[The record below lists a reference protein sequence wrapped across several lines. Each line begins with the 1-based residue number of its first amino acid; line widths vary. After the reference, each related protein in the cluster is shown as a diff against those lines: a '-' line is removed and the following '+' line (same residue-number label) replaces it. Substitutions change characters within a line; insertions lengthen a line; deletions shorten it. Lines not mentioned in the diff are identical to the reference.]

1 MKLPMKYVIYLGLSV
16 VTLVSLLACSSQ
28 TRSVDTTSSTT
39 SSSTKISSST
49 STSTNSTS
57 ASTTSSTTNSTTS
70 SATSTSPS
78 SSLVTESSSQTQTSQ
93 SEESSQAA
101 PPSQS
106 TLHPNYQA
114 ILNTYSK
121 WIRVLRS
128 GGTFDD
134 PTVEEGYLK
143 NIDPSVAFYY
153 ALHDIDGN
161 GQLELLLATGG
172 EQMFVFSIWGNETY
186 PTRLVSSE
194 NVRVYVDIFDNGL
207 ISSFFLDGY
216 RPESHGT
223 IYRLAT
229 DGSQV
234 YTVGTFILNTQT
246 GQVTSDGPEFLPDRS
261 TAIQDVLNWQFL
273 Q

>member
-1 MKLPMKYVIYLGLSV
+1 
-16 VTLVSLLACSSQ
+16 
-28 TRSVDTTSSTT
+28 
-39 SSSTKISSST
+39 
-49 STSTNSTS
+49 
-57 ASTTSSTTNSTTS
+57 
-70 SATSTSPS
+70 
-78 SSLVTESSSQTQTSQ
+78 
-93 SEESSQAA
+93 
-101 PPSQS
+101 
-106 TLHPNYQA
+106 
-114 ILNTYSK
+114 
-121 WIRVLRS
+121 
-128 GGTFDD
+128 
-134 PTVEEGYLK
+134 

-172 EQMFVFSIWGNETY
+172 EQMFVFSIWGNESY

-234 YTVGTFILNTQT
+234 YTVGTFRLDAQT
-246 GQVTSDGPEFLPDRS
+246 GQVTSDGPEFLPERS
-261 TAIQDVLNWQFL
+261 RAIQDVLNWQLL

>member
-1 MKLPMKYVIYLGLSV
+1 MKLPMKFVGCLGLS
-16 VTLVSLLACSSQ
+16 TFMLASLLACSSQ
-28 TRSVDTTSSTT
+28 TRSVYNTSSTT

-57 ASTTSSTTNSTTS
+57 SSTISSTMS
-70 SATSTSPS
+70 SAISTSPS
-78 SSLVTESSSQTQTSQ
+78 SSLVTQSSSQTQSSQ
-93 SEESSQAA
+93 SEESSQSA

-143 NIDPSVAFYY
+143 NIDPKVAFYY

-172 EQMFVFSIWGNETY
+172 NHKFIFSIWGNESY

-194 NVRVYVDIFDNGL
+194 NVRVYVDVFDNGL

-229 DGSQV
+229 DGSQA

-246 GQVTSDGPEFLPDRS
+246 GQVTWDGPEVLPERN
-261 TAIQDVLNWQFL
+261 TAIQDVLNWQLL

>member
-1 MKLPMKYVIYLGLSV
+1 MKLTMKYIRCLGLS
-16 VTLVSLLACSSQ
+16 TFMLVSLLACSSQ

-39 SSSTKISSST
+39 GSSTKTSSSSST
-49 STSTNSTS
+49 
-57 ASTTSSTTNSTTS
+57 STTS

-93 SEESSQAA
+93 SEDSSQAA

-114 ILNTYSK
+114 ILNTYGK

-143 NIDPSVAFYY
+143 NIDPNVAFYY
-153 ALHDIDGN
+153 SLHDIDGN

-186 PTRLVSSE
+186 STRLVSSE

-216 RPESHGT
+216 RPESNGT

-234 YTVGTFILNTQT
+234 YTVGTFRLNAHT
-246 GQVTSDGPEFLPDRS
+246 GQVTSDGPEVLPDRN
-261 TAIQDVLNWQFL
+261 TAIQDVLTWQLL

>member
-1 MKLPMKYVIYLGLSV
+1 MKLTMKYIRCLGLSV
-16 VTLVSLLACSSQ
+16 VMLVSLLACSSQ

-57 ASTTSSTTNSTTS
+57 SSTTS

-93 SEESSQAA
+93 SEESSQVV
-101 PPSQS
+101 PPSQP

-143 NIDPSVAFYY
+143 NIDPSAAFYY

-172 EQMFVFSIWGNETY
+172 EQMFVFSIWGNESY

-194 NVRVYVDIFDNGL
+194 NVRVYIDIFDNGL

-216 RPESHGT
+216 RPESYGT

-229 DGSQV
+229 DGSQA

-246 GQVTSDGPEFLPDRS
+246 GQVTSDGPEVLPERS
-261 TAIQDVLNWQFL
+261 TAIQDVLNWQLL

>member
-16 VTLVSLLACSSQ
+16 VMLVSLLACSSQ
-28 TRSVDTTSSTT
+28 TRSVDTSTSTTSSFTKISPSTSTSTSSSTT
-39 SSSTKISSST
+39 SSTM
-49 STSTNSTS
+49 
-57 ASTTSSTTNSTTS
+57 S

-78 SSLVTESSSQTQTSQ
+78 SSLDTESSSQTQTSQ
-93 SEESSQAA
+93 SEESSQAT
-101 PPSQS
+101 PPGQP

-172 EQMFVFSIWGNETY
+172 NHKFIFSIWGNESY

-229 DGSQV
+229 DGSQA
-234 YTVGTFILNTQT
+234 YSVGTFILNTQT
-246 GQVTSDGPEFLPDRS
+246 GQVTSDGPEVLPDRS
-261 TAIQDVLNWQFL
+261 SAIQDILNWQLL

>member
-1 MKLPMKYVIYLGLSV
+1 MKLTMKYIRHLGLS
-16 VTLVSLLACSSQ
+16 TFMLVSLLACSSQ

-39 SSSTKISSST
+39 SNSTKISSST
-49 STSTNSTS
+49 STSTNS
-57 ASTTSSTTNSTTS
+57 ASSSTISSTTS
-70 SATSTSPS
+70 SATST
-78 SSLVTESSSQTQTSQ
+78 SLVTESSSQTQTSQ

-143 NIDPSVAFYY
+143 NIDPNVAFYY

-194 NVRVYVDIFDNGL
+194 NVRVYIDIFDNGL

-234 YTVGTFILNTQT
+234 YTVGTFRLHAQT
-246 GQVTSDGPEFLPDRS
+246 GQVLSDGPEVLPDRN
-261 TAIQDVLNWQFL
+261 TAIQDVLNWQLL

>member
-28 TRSVDTTSSTT
+28 TTSSTT

-57 ASTTSSTTNSTTS
+57 SSTTSSTMS
-70 SATSTSPS
+70 SAISTSPS
-78 SSLVTESSSQTQTSQ
+78 SSLVTQSSSQTQSSQ
-93 SEESSQAA
+93 SEESSQSA

-143 NIDPSVAFYY
+143 NIDPKVAFYY

-172 EQMFVFSIWGNETY
+172 NHKFIFSIWGNESY

-229 DGSQV
+229 DGCQA

-246 GQVTSDGPEFLPDRS
+246 GQVTSDGPEVLPDRS
-261 TAIQDVLNWQFL
+261 SAIQDILDWQLL

>member
-1 MKLPMKYVIYLGLSV
+1 MKYVICLGLSV
-16 VTLVSLLACSSQ
+16 VMLVSLLACSSQ

-57 ASTTSSTTNSTTS
+57 SSTTS
-70 SATSTSPS
+70 SATSTSSS
-78 SSLVTESSSQTQTSQ
+78 SSLVTQSPSQTQTSQ

-101 PPSQS
+101 PPSQA

-172 EQMFVFSIWGNETY
+172 NHKFIFSIWGNETY

-229 DGSQV
+229 DGSQA

-246 GQVTSDGPEFLPDRS
+246 GQVTSDGPEVLPDRN
-261 TAIQDVLNWQFL
+261 TAIQDVLNWHLL

>member
-16 VTLVSLLACSSQ
+16 VMLVTLLACSSQ

-39 SSSTKISSST
+39 SGSTKISSST

-57 ASTTSSTTNSTTS
+57 SSTTSSTMS

-93 SEESSQAA
+93 SEESSQVA
-101 PPSQS
+101 PPSQP

-172 EQMFVFSIWGNETY
+172 NHKFIFSIWGNESY

-229 DGSQV
+229 DGSQA

-246 GQVTSDGPEFLPDRS
+246 GQVTSDGPEVLPERS
-261 TAIQDVLNWQFL
+261 TAIQDVLNWQLL

>member
-1 MKLPMKYVIYLGLSV
+1 MKLPMKFVGCLGLS
-16 VTLVSLLACSSQ
+16 TFMLASLLACSSQ
-28 TRSVDTTSSTT
+28 TRSVDTTSSTI
-39 SSSTKISSST
+39 SSSTKTSSSSST
-49 STSTNSTS
+49 STHSTS
-57 ASTTSSTTNSTTS
+57 SSTTS

-93 SEESSQAA
+93 SEESSQEA

-143 NIDPSVAFYY
+143 NIDPTVAFYY

-172 EQMFVFSIWGNETY
+172 EQMFVFSIWGNESY

-229 DGSQV
+229 DGSQA

-246 GQVTSDGPEFLPDRS
+246 GQVTSDGPEVLPERS
-261 TAIQDVLNWQFL
+261 TAIQDVLNWQLL

>member
-1 MKLPMKYVIYLGLSV
+1 MKLPRKYVIYLGLSV
-16 VTLVSLLACSSQ
+16 VMLVSLLACSSQ
-28 TRSVDTTSSTT
+28 TSSVDRSSTSS
-39 SSSTKISSST
+39 SSSTKTSFSSST
-49 STSTNSTS
+49 STSKQVE
-57 ASTTSSTTNSTTS
+57 TTSSSSIVASTS
-70 SATSTSPS
+70 SSPS
-78 SSLVTESSSQTQTSQ
+78 SSLADESSSQPQTSQ
-93 SEESSQAA
+93 ALIPIQPA
-101 PPSQS
+101 
-106 TLHPNYQA
+106 LHPNYQA

-134 PTVEEGYLK
+134 PTVEEGHLK

-172 EQMFVFSIWGNETY
+172 ERMFVFSIWGNESY

-234 YTVGTFILNTQT
+234 YTVGTFRLHIQT
-246 GQVTSDGPEFLPDRS
+246 GQVTSDGPELLPDRS
-261 TAIQDVLNWQFL
+261 SAIQDSLNWQLL

>member
-57 ASTTSSTTNSTTS
+57 ASTTISTTSLTTS
-70 SATSTSPS
+70 SATST
-78 SSLVTESSSQTQTSQ
+78 SLVTESSSQTQTSQ

-207 ISSFFLDGY
+207 ISSFLLDGY

-234 YTVGTFILNTQT
+234 YTVGTFRLHAQT
-246 GQVTSDGPEFLPDRS
+246 GQVTSDGPEVLPDRN

>member
-16 VTLVSLLACSSQ
+16 VMLVSLLACSSQ

-39 SSSTKISSST
+39 SSSTKTSSST
-49 STSTNSTS
+49 NTSTNSTS
-57 ASTTSSTTNSTTS
+57 ASTTSSATT
-70 SATSTSPS
+70 TSTSPS
-78 SSLVTESSSQTQTSQ
+78 SSLVTQSSSQTQTSQ
-93 SEESSQAA
+93 SEESSQVA
-101 PPSQS
+101 PPSQP

-153 ALHDIDGN
+153 ALHDIDEN
-161 GQLELLLATGG
+161 GQFELLLATGG
-172 EQMFVFSIWGNETY
+172 EQMFVFSIWGNESY

-229 DGSQV
+229 DGSQA
-234 YTVGTFILNTQT
+234 YIVGTFILNTQT
-246 GQVTSDGPEFLPDRS
+246 GQVTSDGPEVLPERS
-261 TAIQDVLNWQFL
+261 TAIQDVLNWQLL

>member
-49 STSTNSTS
+49 STSTNS
-57 ASTTSSTTNSTTS
+57 ASSSTISSTTS
-70 SATSTSPS
+70 SATST
-78 SSLVTESSSQTQTSQ
+78 SLVTESSSQTQTSQ

-143 NIDPSVAFYY
+143 NIDPNVAFYY

-194 NVRVYVDIFDNGL
+194 NVRVYIGIFDNGL

-234 YTVGTFILNTQT
+234 YTVGTFRLHAQT
-246 GQVTSDGPEFLPDRS
+246 GQVTSDGPEVLPDRN
-261 TAIQDVLNWQFL
+261 TAIQDVLNWQLL

>member
-1 MKLPMKYVIYLGLSV
+1 MKSLMKFVGCLGLS
-16 VTLVSLLACSSQ
+16 TFMLVSLLACSSQ
-28 TRSVDTTSSTT
+28 TRSVDTTSSTA
-39 SSSTKISSST
+39 SSSTKTSSST
-49 STSTNSTS
+49 STSTSS
-57 ASTTSSTTNSTTS
+57 STTSSTTST
-70 SATSTSPS
+70 
-78 SSLVTESSSQTQTSQ
+78 SLVTESSSQTQTSQ
-93 SEESSQAA
+93 SEESSQSA

-172 EQMFVFSIWGNETY
+172 NHKFIFSIWGNETY

-194 NVRVYVDIFDNGL
+194 NVRVYVDVFDNGL

-229 DGSQV
+229 DGSQA

-246 GQVTSDGPEFLPDRS
+246 GQVTSDGPEVLPERS
-261 TAIQDVLNWQFL
+261 TAIQDVLNWQLL

>member
-1 MKLPMKYVIYLGLSV
+1 MKLPMKFVGCLGLS
-16 VTLVSLLACSSQ
+16 TFMLASLLACSSQ
-28 TRSVDTTSSTT
+28 TRSVDTTSSTI
-39 SSSTKISSST
+39 SSSTKTSSSSNT
-49 STSTNSTS
+49 STHSTS
-57 ASTTSSTTNSTTS
+57 SSTTS
-70 SATSTSPS
+70 SAISTSPS
-78 SSLVTESSSQTQTSQ
+78 SSLVTQSSSQTQSSQ
-93 SEESSQAA
+93 SEESGQAA
-101 PPSQS
+101 PPSQP

-143 NIDPSVAFYY
+143 NIDPSAAFYY

-172 EQMFVFSIWGNETY
+172 NHKFIFSIWGNESY

-229 DGSQV
+229 DGSQA

-246 GQVTSDGPEFLPDRS
+246 GQVTSDGPEVLPDRS
-261 TAIQDVLNWQFL
+261 SAIQDILDWQLL

>member
-16 VTLVSLLACSSQ
+16 ITLVSLLACSSQ

-57 ASTTSSTTNSTTS
+57 SSTTSST
-70 SATSTSPS
+70 TSTSPS
-78 SSLVTESSSQTQTSQ
+78 SSLVTQSSSQTQTSQ
-93 SEESSQAA
+93 SEESSQVV
-101 PPSQS
+101 PPSQP

-172 EQMFVFSIWGNETY
+172 NHKFIFSIWGNESY

-234 YTVGTFILNTQT
+234 YTVGTFRLDAQT
-246 GQVTSDGPEFLPDRS
+246 GQVTSDGPEVLPDRN
-261 TAIQDVLNWQFL
+261 TAIQDVLNWHLL

>member
-1 MKLPMKYVIYLGLSV
+1 MKFVGCLGLS
-16 VTLVSLLACSSQ
+16 TCMLVSLLACSSQ
-28 TRSVDTTSSTT
+28 TKSVDTTSSIT

-49 STSTNSTS
+49 STSTNSAS
-57 ASTTSSTTNSTTS
+57 SSTTSSTTS

-78 SSLVTESSSQTQTSQ
+78 SSLVIESSSQTQTQTSQ

-121 WIRVLRS
+121 WIGILRS

-143 NIDPSVAFYY
+143 NIDPNVAFYY

-194 NVRVYVDIFDNGL
+194 NVRVYADIFDNGL

-229 DGSQV
+229 DGSQA
-234 YTVGTFILNTQT
+234 YTVGTFRLNAQT
-246 GQVTSDGPEFLPDRS
+246 GQVTSDGPEVLPDRN
-261 TAIQDVLNWQFL
+261 TAIQDVLDWQLL

>member
-1 MKLPMKYVIYLGLSV
+1 MKLLTKYISYASLSV
-16 VTLVSLLACSSQ
+16 ILLVSLLACSSQ
-28 TRSVDTTSSTT
+28 TSSIETGLTSSSSSTKT
-39 SSSTKISSST
+39 SSSTDASSSKLEESTSSST
-49 STSTNSTS
+49 SASSLSSTS
-57 ASTTSSTTNSTTS
+57 SSV
-70 SATSTSPS
+70 
-78 SSLVTESSSQTQTSQ
+78 LEESSSQTQTSQ
-93 SEESSQAA
+93 SEENNQAGSSSQ
-101 PPSQS
+101 P
-106 TLHPNYQA
+106 TLHHNYQS
-114 ILNTYSK
+114 ILATYRK
-121 WIRVLRS
+121 WITVLRS

-143 NIDPSVAFYY
+143 NIYPHVSFYY
-153 ALHDIDGN
+153 ALYDIDGN
-161 GQLELLLATGG
+161 GQAELLLATGG
-172 EQMFVFSIWGNETY
+172 NHKFIFSIWGNESY

-229 DGSQV
+229 DGSQA

-246 GQVTSDGPEFLPDRS
+246 GQVTSDGPEVLPERS
-261 TAIQDVLNWQFL
+261 TAIQDVLNWQLL

>member
-1 MKLPMKYVIYLGLSV
+1 MKLPMKYIRCLGLS
-16 VTLVSLLACSSQ
+16 TFMLVSLLACSSQ

-49 STSTNSTS
+49 STSTNSAS
-57 ASTTSSTTNSTTS
+57 SSTTSSTTS
-70 SATSTSPS
+70 SATST
-78 SSLVTESSSQTQTSQ
+78 SLVTESSSQTQTSQ
-93 SEESSQAA
+93 SVESSQAA

-172 EQMFVFSIWGNETY
+172 EQMFVFSIWGNESY

-234 YTVGTFILNTQT
+234 YTVGTFRLDAQT
-246 GQVTSDGPEFLPDRS
+246 GQVTSDGPEFLPDRN
-261 TAIQDVLNWQFL
+261 TAIQDVLNWQLL

>member
-28 TRSVDTTSSTT
+28 TRTVDTTSSTT
-39 SSSTKISSST
+39 SSSTKISSSI

-57 ASTTSSTTNSTTS
+57 SSTTS

-78 SSLVTESSSQTQTSQ
+78 SNLVTDSSGQTQTSQ
-93 SEESSQAA
+93 SEESSQAV

-143 NIDPSVAFYY
+143 NIDPSAAFYY

-172 EQMFVFSIWGNETY
+172 NHKFIFSIWGNESY

-229 DGSQV
+229 DGSQA

-246 GQVTSDGPEFLPDRS
+246 GQVTSDGPEVLPERS
-261 TAIQDVLNWQFL
+261 TAIQDVLNWQLL

>member
-1 MKLPMKYVIYLGLSV
+1 MKSLMKFVGCLGLS
-16 VTLVSLLACSSQ
+16 TCMLVSLLACSSQ
-28 TRSVDTTSSTT
+28 TKSVDTTSSIT

-57 ASTTSSTTNSTTS
+57 SSITSSTTS

-101 PPSQS
+101 PPSQF

-143 NIDPSVAFYY
+143 NM
-153 ALHDIDGN
+153 ALC
-161 GQLELLLATGG
+161 QL
-172 EQMFVFSIWGNETY
+172 
-186 PTRLVSSE
+186 
-194 NVRVYVDIFDNGL
+194 
-207 ISSFFLDGY
+207 
-216 RPESHGT
+216 
-223 IYRLAT
+223 
-229 DGSQV
+229 
-234 YTVGTFILNTQT
+234 
-246 GQVTSDGPEFLPDRS
+246 
-261 TAIQDVLNWQFL
+261 
-273 Q
+273 

>member
-1 MKLPMKYVIYLGLSV
+1 M
-16 VTLVSLLACSSQ
+16 
-28 TRSVDTTSSTT
+28 
-39 SSSTKISSST
+39 
-49 STSTNSTS
+49 
-57 ASTTSSTTNSTTS
+57 S
-70 SATSTSPS
+70 SATSTSPTT
-78 SSLVTESSSQTQTSQ
+78 SLVSESTSQTQTSQ

-114 ILNTYSK
+114 ILNTYRK

-143 NIDPSVAFYY
+143 NIDPSAAFYY

-161 GQLELLLATGG
+161 DQLELLLATGG
-172 EQMFVFSIWGNETY
+172 EQMFVFSIWGNESY

-229 DGSQV
+229 DGSQA
-234 YTVGTFILNTQT
+234 YTVGTFILNTHT
-246 GQVTSDGPEFLPDRS
+246 GQVTSDGPEFLPERS
-261 TAIQDVLNWQFL
+261 RAIQDVLNWQLL

>member
-1 MKLPMKYVIYLGLSV
+1 MKSLMKFVGCLGLS
-16 VTLVSLLACSSQ
+16 TCMLVSLLACSSQ
-28 TRSVDTTSSTT
+28 TKSVDTTSSIT

-49 STSTNSTS
+49 STSTNS
-57 ASTTSSTTNSTTS
+57 ASSSTTS

-93 SEESSQAA
+93 SEDSSQAA

-143 NIDPSVAFYY
+143 NIDPNVAFYY

-172 EQMFVFSIWGNETY
+172 EQMFVFSIWGNESY

-234 YTVGTFILNTQT
+234 YTVGTFRLNAQT
-246 GQVTSDGPEFLPDRS
+246 GQVTSDGPEFLPERS
-261 TAIQDVLNWQFL
+261 RAIQDVLNWQLL

>member
-1 MKLPMKYVIYLGLSV
+1 MKLPMKFVGCLGLS
-16 VTLVSLLACSSQ
+16 TFMLASLLACSSQ
-28 TRSVDTTSSTT
+28 TRSVDTTSSTN

-57 ASTTSSTTNSTTS
+57 SSTTS

-78 SSLVTESSSQTQTSQ
+78 SNLVTESSSQTQTSQ
-93 SEESSQAA
+93 SEESSQVV
-101 PPSQS
+101 PPSQP

-143 NIDPSVAFYY
+143 NIDPSVAFNY

-172 EQMFVFSIWGNETY
+172 NHKFIFSIWGNESY

-194 NVRVYVDIFDNGL
+194 NVRVYVDVFDNGL

-229 DGSQV
+229 DGSQA

-246 GQVTSDGPEFLPDRS
+246 GQVTWDGPEVLPERN
-261 TAIQDVLNWQFL
+261 TAIQDVLNWQLL

>member
-16 VTLVSLLACSSQ
+16 VMLVSLLACSSQ

-57 ASTTSSTTNSTTS
+57 SSTTSSTMS

-78 SSLVTESSSQTQTSQ
+78 SSLVAESSSQIQTSQ
-93 SEESSQAA
+93 SEEGSQAT
-101 PPSQS
+101 PPSQP

-172 EQMFVFSIWGNETY
+172 NHKFIFSIWGNESY

-229 DGSQV
+229 DGSQA
-234 YTVGTFILNTQT
+234 YTVGTFILNTHT
-246 GQVTSDGPEFLPDRS
+246 GQVTSDGPEVLPDRN
-261 TAIQDVLNWQFL
+261 TAIQDVLNWHLL

>member
-1 MKLPMKYVIYLGLSV
+1 MKLPMKFVGCLGLS
-16 VTLVSLLACSSQ
+16 TFMLASLLACSSQ
-28 TRSVDTTSSTT
+28 TRSVDTTFSTI
-39 SSSTKISSST
+39 SSSTKTSSSSST
-49 STSTNSTS
+49 STHSTS
-57 ASTTSSTTNSTTS
+57 SSTTS

-93 SEESSQAA
+93 SEESSQSA
-101 PPSQS
+101 PPSQP

-121 WIRVLRS
+121 WIRMLRS

-143 NIDPSVAFYY
+143 NIDPSAAFYY

-172 EQMFVFSIWGNETY
+172 NHKFIFSIWGNESY

-229 DGSQV
+229 DGSQA
-234 YTVGTFILNTQT
+234 YTVGTFILNTHT
-246 GQVTSDGPEFLPDRS
+246 GQVTSDGPEVLPDRN
-261 TAIQDVLNWQFL
+261 TAIQDVLNWQLL

>member
-1 MKLPMKYVIYLGLSV
+1 MKLLAKYLTYLSLSAIL
-16 VTLVSLLACSSQ
+16 LVSLLACSSQ
-28 TRSVDTTSSTT
+28 TSSVDRSSTSSSSSTKTSSSSNTSTSKQVETTGSSSTISST
-39 SSSTKISSST
+39 SSST
-49 STSTNSTS
+49 
-57 ASTTSSTTNSTTS
+57 
-70 SATSTSPS
+70 S
-78 SSLVTESSSQTQTSQ
+78 SSLADESSSQTQTSQ
-93 SEESSQAA
+93 SEEDSQVLV
-101 PPSQS
+101 PSQPA
-106 TLHPNYQA
+106 LHPNYQA

-143 NIDPSVAFYY
+143 NIDPNVAFYY

-172 EQMFVFSIWGNETY
+172 EQMFVFSIWGNESY

-216 RPESHGT
+216 RPESNGT

-234 YTVGTFILNTQT
+234 YTVGTFRLNAHT
-246 GQVTSDGPEFLPDRS
+246 GQVTSDGPEVLPDRN
-261 TAIQDVLNWQFL
+261 TAIQDVLDWQLL